1 MRCPLLYAVAKP
13 KPRKYL
19 GSLGRGATHNPR
31 GHWGRLG
38 LRGSL
43 LDRFRQLSRQRT
55 LFSWKRAGYGGRRR
69 GAG

>member
-43 LDRFRQLSRQRT
+43 LDLLGGNGLEERCDQRI
-55 LFSWKRAGYGGRRR
+55 GYLEL
-69 GAG
+69 ALA